1 MAFCQIQKIQIKGN
15 HWKRSYCFFMNEDSI
30 SSILIIVLLLAFSA
44 YFSATE
50 TAFSS
55 LNKTRLKAMA
65 EKGNARAALAL
76 KLSDQYDQLLSS
88 ILVGNNVV
96 NIATSSIS
104 TLMFVRMLPNI
115 GATVST
121 IVITIVVLIFG
132 EISPKSLAKE
142 NPEKFAMVSAPII
155 RVVIW
160 VLTPINFL
168 FTQWKKLLS
177 KLFKSDDSRR
187 MTQDEL
193 LMLVEEVAQ
202 DGSIDKSEGDLLRSA
217 IEFTDRD
224 AEDILTHRVDLEAVP
239 VTATKEEVAKSF
251 SESRYSRLLVYD
263 GSIDNIVGVIHQK
276 DFYTGTGISDR
287 PLTEL
292 MKEPVYV
299 PQSVKISDLLKVLQK
314 HKAHIA
320 VVSDEYGGTLGIVTM
335 EDILEELVGEIWDE
349 HDEVVESFR
358 KVGENTYRVLC
369 STDLDKLDRFFH
381 LNVESDCTSISGWVM
396 EQLGRIP
403 KEGDSFDYEDL
414 HVTVTS
420 TDYHRVLEIEVQRIP
435 QPAQADETQQEKAQ

>member
-1 MAFCQIQKIQIKGN
+1 
-15 HWKRSYCFFMNEDSI
+15 MNEDSI

-55 LNKTRLKAMA
+55 VNKTRLKAMA

-76 KLSDQYDQLLSS
+76 KLSEQYDQLLSS

-202 DGSIDKSEGDLLRSA
+202 DGSIDKSEGELLRSA

-381 LNVESDCTSISGWVM
+381 LDVESDCTSISGWVM

-435 QPAQADETQQEKAQ
+435 QPAQPSDDEKAQ

>member
-1 MAFCQIQKIQIKGN
+1 
-15 HWKRSYCFFMNEDSI
+15 MNEDSI
-30 SSILIIVLLLAFSA
+30 SSILIIALLLLFSA

-55 LNKTRLKAMA
+55 LNKTRLRAMA
-65 EKGNARAALAL
+65 EKGNSRAALAL
-76 KLSDQYDQLLSS
+76 KLSEQYDQLLSS

-104 TLMFVRMLPNI
+104 TLLFVGMLPKI

-142 NPEKFAMVSAPII
+142 NPEKFAMFSAPII

-168 FTQWKKLLS
+168 FTLWKKLLT
-177 KLFKSDDSRR
+177 KLFKSDDSHR

-202 DGSIDKSEGDLLRSA
+202 DGSIDQSEGDLLRSA
-217 IEFTDRD
+217 IEFTDLD

-239 VTATKEEVAKSF
+239 VTASKEEVANSF

-276 DFYTGTGISDR
+276 DFYTGTGISDQ

-349 HDEVVESFR
+349 HDEVIENFQ

-369 STDLDKLDRFFH
+369 STDLDKLDRFFG
-381 LNVESDCTSISGWVM
+381 LDVDSDCTSISGWVM

-403 KEGDSFDYEDL
+403 QEGDCFDYEDL
-414 HVTVTS
+414 HVTVTA

-435 QPAQADETQQEKAQ
+435 QPPKQDEDSTAQ

>member
-1 MAFCQIQKIQIKGN
+1 
-15 HWKRSYCFFMNEDSI
+15 MNEDSI
-30 SSILIIVLLLAFSA
+30 SSILIIALLLLFSA

-55 LNKTRLKAMA
+55 LNKTRLRAMA
-65 EKGNARAALAL
+65 EKGNNRAALAL
-76 KLSDQYDQLLSS
+76 KLSEQYDQLLSS

-104 TLMFVRMLPNI
+104 TLLFVGMLPKI

-142 NPEKFAMVSAPII
+142 NPEKFAMFSAPII

-168 FTQWKKLLS
+168 FTLWKKLLT
-177 KLFKSDDSRR
+177 KLFKSDDSHR

-202 DGSIDKSEGDLLRSA
+202 DGSIDQSEGDLLRSA
-217 IEFTDRD
+217 IEFTDLD

-239 VTATKEEVAKSF
+239 VTASKEEVANSF

-276 DFYTGTGISDR
+276 DFYTGTGISDQ

-349 HDEVVESFR
+349 HDEVIENFQ

-369 STDLDKLDRFFH
+369 STDLDKLDRFFD
-381 LNVESDCTSISGWVM
+381 LDVDSDCTSISGWVM

-403 KEGDSFDYEDL
+403 EEGDCFDYEDL
-414 HVTVTS
+414 HVTVTA

-435 QPAQADETQQEKAQ
+435 QPPKQDEESTAQ

>member
-1 MAFCQIQKIQIKGN
+1 
-15 HWKRSYCFFMNEDSI
+15 MNDDAI
-30 SSILIIVLLLAFSA
+30 SSILIIAVLLLFSA

-55 LNKTRLKAMA
+55 LNRTRLRTMA
-65 EKGNARAALAL
+65 EKGNSKAALAL
-76 KLSDQYDQLLSS
+76 SLAEKYDQLLSS

-96 NIATSSIS
+96 NIAMSSIS
-104 TLMFVRMLPNI
+104 TLLFVRLMPDI

-168 FTQWKKLLS
+168 FAQWKKLLGRI
-177 KLFKSDDSRR
+177 FKGGDAHR

-193 LMLVEEVAQ
+193 LMLVDEASQE
-202 DGSIDKSEGDLLRSA
+202 GGIDQSEGELLRSA
-217 IEFTDRD
+217 IEFTDQD

-239 VTATKEEVAKSF
+239 ITATKEEVAAVF
-251 SESRYSRLLVYD
+251 SETQYSRLPVYD
-263 GSIDNIVGVIHQK
+263 GSIDNIVGILHQK
-276 DFYTGTGISDR
+276 DFYIGTGISPK
-287 PLTEL
+287 PLNTL
-292 MKEPVYV
+292 MKEPIFV
-299 PQSVKISDLLKVLQK
+299 PPTVKIRDLLKVLQK
-314 HKAHIA
+314 HKSHIA

-349 HDEVVESFR
+349 HDEIVEDFQPTGEHSC
-358 KVGENTYRVLC
+358 KVLGTA
-369 STDLDKLDRFFH
+369 DLDKLAERFD
-381 LNVESDCTSISGWVM
+381 LEIPSECTSVSGWVM
-396 EQLGRIP
+396 EELGRIP
-403 KEGDSFDYEDL
+403 DEGDSFDYENL
-414 HVTVTS
+414 HVTVTA
-420 TDYHRVLEIEVQRIP
+420 TDGHRVVAVEI
-435 QPAQADETQQEKAQ
+435 KAEPKPEEQSDKAHAKEN

>member
-1 MAFCQIQKIQIKGN
+1 
-15 HWKRSYCFFMNEDSI
+15 MNEDSI

-55 LNKTRLKAMA
+55 VNKTRLKAMA

-76 KLSDQYDQLLSS
+76 KLSEQYDQLLSS

-381 LNVESDCTSISGWVM
+381 LDVESDCTSISGWVM

-435 QPAQADETQQEKAQ
+435 QPAQPSDDEKAQ

>member
-1 MAFCQIQKIQIKGN
+1 
-15 HWKRSYCFFMNEDSI
+15 MNEDSI
-30 SSILIIVLLLAFSA
+30 SSILIIALLLLFSA

-55 LNKTRLKAMA
+55 LNKTRLRAMA
-65 EKGNARAALAL
+65 EKGNSRAALAL
-76 KLSDQYDQLLSS
+76 KLSEQYDQLLSS

-104 TLMFVRMLPNI
+104 TLLFVGMLPKI

-142 NPEKFAMVSAPII
+142 NPEKFAMFSAPII

-168 FTQWKKLLS
+168 FTLWKKLLT
-177 KLFKSDDSRR
+177 KLFKSDDSHR

-202 DGSIDKSEGDLLRSA
+202 DGSIDQSEGDLLRSA
-217 IEFTDRD
+217 IEFTDLD

-239 VTATKEEVAKSF
+239 VTASKEEVANSF

-263 GSIDNIVGVIHQK
+263 GYIDNIVGVIHQK
-276 DFYTGTGISDR
+276 DFYTGTGISDQ

-349 HDEVVESFR
+349 HDEVIENFQ

-369 STDLDKLDRFFH
+369 STDLDKLDRFFD
-381 LNVESDCTSISGWVM
+381 LDVDSDCTSISGWVM

-403 KEGDSFDYEDL
+403 EEGDCFDYEDL
-414 HVTVTS
+414 HVTVTA

-435 QPAQADETQQEKAQ
+435 QPPKQDEESTAQ

>member
-1 MAFCQIQKIQIKGN
+1 
-15 HWKRSYCFFMNEDSI
+15 MNEDSI
-30 SSILIIVLLLAFSA
+30 SSILIIALLLLFSA

-55 LNKTRLKAMA
+55 LNKTRLRAMA
-65 EKGNARAALAL
+65 EKGNSRAALAL
-76 KLSDQYDQLLSS
+76 KLSEQYDQLLSS

-104 TLMFVRMLPNI
+104 TLLFVGMLPKI

-142 NPEKFAMVSAPII
+142 NPEKFAMFSAPII

-168 FTQWKKLLS
+168 FTLWKKLLT
-177 KLFKSDDSRR
+177 KLFKSDDSHR

-202 DGSIDKSEGDLLRSA
+202 DGSIDQSEGDLLRSA
-217 IEFTDRD
+217 IEFTDLD

-239 VTATKEEVAKSF
+239 VTASKEEVANSF

-276 DFYTGTGISDR
+276 DFYTGTGISDQ

-349 HDEVVESFR
+349 HDEVIENFQ

-369 STDLDKLDRFFH
+369 STDLDKLDRFFG
-381 LNVESDCTSISGWVM
+381 LDVDSDCTSISGWVM

-403 KEGDSFDYEDL
+403 EEGDCFDYEDL
-414 HVTVTS
+414 HVTVTA

-435 QPAQADETQQEKAQ
+435 QPPKQDEDSTAQ

>member
-1 MAFCQIQKIQIKGN
+1 MNYLEGDT
-15 HWKRSYCFFMNEDSI
+15 HFMNDDSI
-30 SSILIIVLLLAFSA
+30 SSIIIIAILIFFSA

-55 LNKTRLKAMA
+55 LNKTRLKLLA
-65 EKGNARAALAL
+65 EKGNSRAKLAL
-76 KLSDQYDQLLSS
+76 SLSEKYDKLLSS

-96 NIATSSIS
+96 NIAMSSIS
-104 TLMFVRMLPNI
+104 TLLFVRLLPDI

-142 NPEKFAMVSAPII
+142 NPEKFAMLSAPII

-160 VLTPINFL
+160 VLTPVNFL
-168 FTQWKKLLS
+168 FTQWKKLLR
-177 KLFKSDDSRR
+177 KLFKFDDSRR

-202 DGSIDKSEGDLLRSA
+202 DGSIDEDEGDLLRSA

-224 AEDILTHRVDLEAVP
+224 AEDILTHRVDLEGVS
-239 VTATKEEVAKSF
+239 VTASKEEIAQVF
-251 SESRYSRLLVYD
+251 SETRYSRLLVYD
-263 GSIDNIVGVIHQK
+263 GSIDNIVGILHQK
-276 DFYTGTGISDR
+276 DFYTGAGITAR
-287 PLTEL
+287 PIAEI
-292 MKEPVYV
+292 MKQPIYV

-320 VVSDEYGGTLGIVTM
+320 VVSDEYGGTLGIITM

-349 HDEVVESFR
+349 HDEVVEDFQ
-358 KVGENTYRVLC
+358 KTGENTYKVLC
-369 STDLDKLDRFFH
+369 SADLDKLSRFFD
-381 LNVESDCTSISGWVM
+381 LDCQSECTSISGWVM

-403 KEGDSFDYEDL
+403 SEGDSFTYEDL
-414 HVTVTS
+414 HVTVTA
-420 TDYHRVLEIEVQRIP
+420 TDYHRVLEIEVRRD
-435 QPAQADETQQEKAQ
+435 PALQKDEADKP

>member
-1 MAFCQIQKIQIKGN
+1 
-15 HWKRSYCFFMNEDSI
+15 MNEDSI

-76 KLSDQYDQLLSS
+76 KLSEQYDQLLSS

-381 LNVESDCTSISGWVM
+381 LDVESDCTSISGWVM

-435 QPAQADETQQEKAQ
+435 QPAQQSEDEKAQ

>member
-1 MAFCQIQKIQIKGN
+1 
-15 HWKRSYCFFMNEDSI
+15 MNDDAI
-30 SSILIIVLLLAFSA
+30 SSILIIAVLLLFSA

-55 LNKTRLKAMA
+55 LNRTRLRAMA
-65 EKGNARAALAL
+65 EKGNSKAALAL
-76 KLSDQYDQLLSS
+76 GLAEKYDQLLSS

-96 NIATSSIS
+96 NIAMSSIS
-104 TLMFVRMLPNI
+104 TLLFVRLMPDI

-168 FTQWKKLLS
+168 FAQWKKLLGRI
-177 KLFKSDDSRR
+177 FKGGDAHR

-193 LMLVEEVAQ
+193 LMLVDEASQE
-202 DGSIDKSEGDLLRSA
+202 GGIDQSEGELLRSA
-217 IEFTDRD
+217 IEFTDQD

-239 VTATKEEVAKSF
+239 ITATKEEVAAVF
-251 SESRYSRLLVYD
+251 SETQYSRLPVYD
-263 GSIDNIVGVIHQK
+263 GSIDNIVGILHQK
-276 DFYTGTGISDR
+276 DFYIGTGISPK
-287 PLTEL
+287 PLNAL
-292 MKEPVYV
+292 MKESIFV
-299 PQSVKISDLLKVLQK
+299 PPTVKIRDLLKVLQK
-314 HKAHIA
+314 HKSHIA

-349 HDEVVESFR
+349 HDEIVEDFQPTGEHSC
-358 KVGENTYRVLC
+358 KVLGTA
-369 STDLDKLDRFFH
+369 DLDELAERFD
-381 LNVESDCTSISGWVM
+381 LEIPSECTSVSGWVM
-396 EQLGRIP
+396 EELGRIP
-403 KEGDSFDYEDL
+403 DEGDSFDYENL
-414 HVTVTS
+414 HVTVTA
-420 TDYHRVLEIEVQRIP
+420 TDGHRVVAVEI
-435 QPAQADETQQEKAQ
+435 KAEPKPEEQSDKAHAKED

>member
-1 MAFCQIQKIQIKGN
+1 
-15 HWKRSYCFFMNEDSI
+15 MNEDSI

-76 KLSDQYDQLLSS
+76 KLSEQYDQLLSS

-381 LNVESDCTSISGWVM
+381 LDVESDCTSISGWVM

-435 QPAQADETQQEKAQ
+435 QPAQQSGDEKAQ